1 ATGAKGDKGDIGATG
16 ATGAQGS
23 KGDTGANGK
32 SAFEIAVDNGYTG
45 TEQEWLASQG
55 GGGNNPYLD
64 ANPNVTSFGAKATG
78 SGATALGDGAVADGE
93 NNTVVGSGASAK
105 GKSNTVVGKGN
116 KVEGER
122 SGAFGD
128 PNVIQANGSY
138 AVGNDNTITGDNSFV
153 VGNNVNTA
161 AKNAVVLGND
171 SASDRDNTV
180 SVGAAGKERQ
190 IIHVA
195 AGVQDTDAVN
205 VKQMKDANTK
215 TLTDAKTYADAGDQ
229 ATLTSAKGYTDS
241 REVVMRQEYKTADAK
256 VLSDSKAYT
265 DTKVMD
271 LENNFRD
278 VSSRVDQT
286 NQDVR
291 KNREIAAQG
300 IAGITAMT
308 NIPMPAEQG
317 ASTVGMGMGYYDSQ
331 SAIAVGASHYFD
343 NGVAIKGAFSTGFNN
358 GNTTAVGA
366 GVSYSW
372 K

>member
-1 ATGAKGDKGDIGATG
+1 
-16 ATGAQGS
+16 
-23 KGDTGANGK
+23 
-32 SAFEIAVDNGYTG
+32 DNGYTG

-55 GGGNNPYLD
+55 GGANNPYLD
-64 ANPNVTSFGAKATG
+64 ANSNATSSGAKATG
-78 SGATALGDGAVADGE
+78 AGATALGDGAIADGE

-116 KVEGER
+116 NVEGER

-171 SASDRDNTV
+171 SASNRDNTV

-229 ATLTSAKGYTDS
+229 ATLTSAKGYTDG
-241 REVVMRQEYKTADAK
+241 REVVMRQDYKTADAK

-271 LENNFRD
+271 LENNFKD

-291 KNREIAAQG
+291 KNRDIAAQG

-317 ASTVGMGMGYYDSQ
+317 ASTVGLGMGYYDSQ

>member
-1 ATGAKGDKGDIGATG
+1 M
-16 ATGAQGS
+16 
-23 KGDTGANGK
+23 
-32 SAFEIAVDNGYTG
+32 
-45 TEQEWLASQG
+45 
-55 GGGNNPYLD
+55 
-64 ANPNVTSFGAKATG
+64 
-78 SGATALGDGAVADGE
+78 
-93 NNTVVGSGASAK
+93 
-105 GKSNTVVGKGN
+105 
-116 KVEGER
+116 
-122 SGAFGD
+122 
-128 PNVIQANGSY
+128 
-138 AVGNDNTITGDNSFV
+138 
-153 VGNNVNTA
+153 
-161 AKNAVVLGND
+161 GND
-171 SASDRDNTV
+171 SASNRDNTV

-229 ATLTSAKGYTDS
+229 ATLTSAKGYTDG
-241 REVVMRQEYKTADAK
+241 REVVMRQDYKTADAK

-271 LENNFRD
+271 LENNFKD

-291 KNREIAAQG
+291 KNRDIAAQG

-317 ASTVGMGMGYYDSQ
+317 ASTVGLGMDYYDSQ